1 MKKFKNIMD
10 KAGFLTAILLLI
22 FQSCS
27 SSNDSSDG
35 GSDNPA
41 PSNLTIQV
49 EVVGKNAANPDGDGS
64 GKVNLKINAAN
75 AVSYKV
81 LIDNQLKE
89 ITNGE
94 LTYTFTG
101 SGTKTYSIIV
111 SAYNGSGQFIS
122 STSSVNVYVARKIL
136 WADEFDVDGAPNT
149 SKWGYNTG
157 TGDGWGNNELEYYTT
172 RPENVIIS
180 NGTLKIK
187 AIKEEYMGSHYT
199 STRMLTKGKFSFKYG
214 RAEVRAKLPVGG
226 GTWPAFWMLGDNI
239 DTAPWPACGEVDILE
254 SVGNNPNVNHS
265 SLHSPGRSG
274 NTPDT
279 KTTIVPNSATEFH
292 IYAAEWSAE
301 SIKFYVDDNLF
312 YTYANSASTPFN
324 ANFFL
329 ILNLAMGGN
338 FGGTVDP
345 NFTNATFEVDYV
357 RVYN

>member
-1 MKKFKNIMD
+1 MKINKLFRKISVL
-10 KAGFLTAILLLI
+10 ALVLVLG
-22 FQSCS
+22 FQSCGS
-27 SSNDSSDG
+27 GDDSSDG
-35 GSDNPA
+35 TPVNPA
-41 PSNLTIQV
+41 PTGLSVQV
-49 EVVGKNAANPDGDGS
+49 EVVGKTADKPDGDGS
-64 GKVNLKINAAN
+64 GKVNITINATN

-81 LIDNQLKE
+81 LIDGQVK
-89 ITNGE
+89 E
-94 LTYTFTG
+94 LTTGSLTYEFTG

-111 SAYNGSGQFIS
+111 SAYNAAGQFVS
-122 STSSVNVYVARKIL
+122 STTSVSVNVSRKLL
-136 WADEFDVDGAPNT
+136 WSDEFDADGAPSS

-172 RPENVIIS
+172 RPENVYIS

-199 STRMLTKGKFSFKYG
+199 STRMLTKGKFAFKYG

-239 DTAPWPACGEVDILE
+239 DTVPWPACGEVDILE

-279 KTTIVPNSATEFH
+279 KTTTVPNSATEFH

-312 YTYANSASTPFN
+312 YTYANSSSTPFN

-345 NFTNATFEVDYV
+345 NFTSATFEVDYV

>member
-1 MKKFKNIMD
+1 MKLNTLIK
-10 KAGFLTAILLLI
+10 KASFLIALLLVC
-22 FQSCS
+22 QSCS
-27 SSNDSSDG
+27 SGNDG
-35 GSDNPA
+35 GGDASVVTG
-41 PSNLTIQV
+41 PSNLSVQV
-49 EVVGKNAANPDGDGS
+49 DVVGKTAEKPNGDGS
-64 GKVNLKINAAN
+64 GKVKLTISASNAT
-75 AVSYKV
+75 SYKV

-89 ITNGE
+89 ISTGD
-94 LTYTFTG
+94 LTYEFKT
-101 SGTKTYSIIV
+101 SGTKNYPIVV
-111 SAYNGSGQFIS
+111 SAYNGAQFV
-122 STSSVNVYVARKIL
+122 STTTSVNIFVARKLL
-136 WADEFDVDGAPNT
+136 WADEFDVDGAPN
-149 SKWGYNTG
+149 SAKWGYNTG

-180 NGTLKIK
+180 NGTLKIR

-279 KTTIVPNSATEFH
+279 AITTVPNSATEFH
-292 IYAAEWSAE
+292 VYAAEWSAE

-312 YTYANSASTPFN
+312 YTYANSSSTPFN

-338 FGGTVDP
+338 FGGKVDP
-345 NFTNATFEVDYV
+345 NFTSATFEVDYV

>member
-1 MKKFKNIMD
+1 MMKINNLIEKVGVFT
-10 KAGFLTAILLLI
+10 FLLLFA

-27 SSNDSSDG
+27 SSNDTTDQT
-35 GSDNPA
+35 PVIVT
-41 PSNLTIQV
+41 PSNLSVQV
-49 EVVGKNAANPDGDGS
+49 DVTGKTADKPDGDGS
-64 GKVNLKINAAN
+64 GKIHLTITASNAT
-75 AVSYKV
+75 SYKV
-81 LIDNQLKE
+81 LIDGQLKE
-89 ITNGE
+89 ITTGDF
-94 LTYTFTG
+94 TYEFTA
-101 SGTKTYSIIV
+101 SGTKNYPIIV
-111 SAYNGSGQFIS
+111 SAYNGAQFVS
-122 STSSVNVYVARKIL
+122 YSTSVNVLVARKLL
-136 WADEFDVDGAPNT
+136 WADEFDVDGSPNT
-149 SKWGYNTG
+149 SKWGYDLG
-157 TGDGWGNNELEYYTT
+157 TGNGFGNNELEYYTN

-199 STRMLTKGKFSFKYG
+199 SSRMLTKGKFSFKYG

-239 DTAPWPACGEVDILE
+239 DTAGWPLCGEVDILE

-279 KTTIVPNSATEFH
+279 AILTVPNSATEFH
-292 IYAAEWSAE
+292 VYAADWTAE
-301 SIKFYVDDNLF
+301 SIKFYVDDKLF
-312 YTYANSASTPFN
+312 YTFANNNSFPFN
-324 ANFFL
+324 QNFFL

>member
-1 MKKFKNIMD
+1 MKLYNLIKKT
-10 KAGFLTAILLLI
+10 GFLLALL
-22 FQSCS
+22 FVSQSCS
-27 SSNDSSDG
+27 SGNDSGDET
-35 GSDNPA
+35 PA
-41 PSNLTIQV
+41 ATGPSNLSVTV
-49 EVVGKNAANPDGDGS
+49 EVIGKTADKPNGDGS
-64 GKVNLKINAAN
+64 GKVKLTITATNAT
-75 AVSYKV
+75 SYKV
-81 LIDNQLKE
+81 VIDNKSQD
-89 ITNGE
+89 ITAGD
-94 LTYTFTG
+94 LTYEFTT
-101 SGTKTYSIIV
+101 SGTKNYPIIV
-111 SAYNGSGQFIS
+111 SAYNGLQFV
-122 STSSVNVYVARKIL
+122 STTTSVNVFVARKLL
-136 WADEFDVDGAPNT
+136 WADEFDVNGAPNT

-157 TGDGWGNNELEYYTT
+157 TGNGWGNNELEYYTT
-172 RPENVIIS
+172 RPENVIVE
-180 NGTLKIK
+180 NGFLKIK

-199 STRMLTKGKFSFKYG
+199 SARLLTKGKFSFKYG

-279 KTTIVPNSATEFH
+279 AITTVPNSATEFH
-292 IYAAEWSAE
+292 VYAAEWSAE

-312 YTYANSASTPFN
+312 YTYGNTSSSPFN